1 MVTCLTGSLIVNSLR
16 RGIEVELEH
25 TDDRSLA
32 KQIAKAHLFES
43 PNYYKYLEDM
53 EKRIEAERKLGVVV

>member
-1 MVTCLTGSLIVNSLR
+1 MILKHGDVPDWKFDSEQLAK
-16 RGIEVELEH
+16 GIEVELEH

-43 PNYYKYLEDM
+43 PNYYKYLEVS
-53 EKRIEAERKLGVVV
+53 I